1 MDAPSTAVRIVL
13 FERPGGAEGARAPGA
28 RDALTRIGADIE
40 LVAVETA
47 EACVEAAAHPATDL
61 VLLDRVDAA
70 AWKALIDAIGEA
82 GPPTVVVYEGPD
94 ELAVQAFRAGAADC
108 VRADAE
114 SEGGLAVVALEQ
126 IQRHRPERER
136 LRDRR
141 RIATLERFSSSVVE
155 HMGSGLLVL
164 DGEAIVRYANPAA
177 ERILDVERGALEG
190 RGLASLLGEGEA
202 LAWVRGVIGGGEGGA
217 GRESLLRLPDGSRRP
232 VGLSCAAMQAEAIG
246 PRGAVLI
253 IEDLSELKQL
263 QRQVL
268 QSEKM
273 ASIGQLAAGVA
284 HEINNPTGFI
294 HANLI
299 QLSEYLGDL
308 DRLWPAVDRLK
319 KAVDEGDGGAAKDAS
334 AALHAIEQE
343 IDLEFLRDDLG
354 QAVRESQE
362 GAERIRHIVQDL
374 RDFSHQDTGA
384 LDSADL
390 NACVDSTAHIVW
402 TMMRHSALLEKDY
415 GDLPPV
421 RCYPM
426 QLKQVFMNLLVNA
439 YQAIEARADTS
450 RAGLIRIETRA
461 GDAGVVVRIADTGVG
476 IEQSHVDRI
485 FDPFFTTKEP
495 GEGTGLGLSL
505 SYAIVERHGGTMHV
519 ESRVGEGTTFEI
531 ELPWEAPEQVSAG
544 D

>member
-1 MDAPSTAVRIVL
+1 M
-13 FERPGGAEGARAPGA
+13 
-28 RDALTRIGADIE
+28 RDALSKLGAELE
-40 LVAVETA
+40 LVTA
-47 EACVEAAAHPATDL
+47 TDEGACVEAARAARTDL
-61 VLLDRVDAA
+61 VLLDRVDPSL
-70 AWKALIDAIGEA
+70 WKSVVEAVGEG
-82 GPPTVVVYEGPD
+82 GPPVVVIVDQVEDAG
-94 ELAVQAFRAGAADC
+94 VQAFRAGAVDC
-108 VRADAE
+108 VRADRD
-114 SEGGLAVVALEQ
+114 GLGALPVVALEQ
-126 IQRHRPERER
+126 IGRHRPARER
-136 LRDRR
+136 KRAQR
-141 RIATLERFSSSVVE
+141 RIASLEQFSAGVVE

-164 DGEAIVRYANPAA
+164 DDEAMIRYANPAA
-177 ERILDVERGALEG
+177 ERILGVERSGIDGEP
-190 RGLASLLGEGEA
+190 LASLLGEGVELDWA
-202 LAWVRGVIGGGEGGA
+202 RTVIAGQSGGQGHETLLTLPGGT
-217 GRESLLRLPDGSRRP
+217 RRP
-232 VGLSCAAMQAEAIG
+232 VMLSCAPMVAEPISA
-246 PRGAVLI
+246 RGAVLI

-299 QLSEYLGDL
+299 QLAEYLGDL
-308 DRLWPAVDRLK
+308 DRVWPAMDRLK
-319 KAVDEGDGGAAKDAS
+319 RAVDDGDTAAAKDAS
-334 AALHAIEQE
+334 AALEEVQRE
-343 IDLEFLRDDLG
+343 IDLDFLRGDLG

-374 RDFSHQDTGA
+374 RDFSHQDSGE

-439 YQAIEARADTS
+439 YQAIEATPDRAQP
-450 RAGLIRIETRA
+450 GLIRIETRA
-461 GDAGVVVRIADTGVG
+461 ADEGVVVRISDSGVG
-476 IEQSHVDRI
+476 IEKQHIDRI

-505 SYAIVERHGGTMHV
+505 SYAIVERHGGRMRV
-519 ESRVGEGTTFEI
+519 ESELGFGTTFELW
-531 ELPWEAPEQVSAG
+531 LPWEASVQAG
-544 D
+544 VDDG